1 MKELGTEYED
11 SQTSLCNL
19 KYGGHL
25 REKDSFVDMVLIVQT
40 LTSWVTHFVLK
51 ITISQQMKE
60 VNIAGHLVEVYEG
73 QSFPS

>member
-11 SQTSLCNL
+11 SQTSFSNL
-19 KYGGHL
+19 KYGEHL
-25 REKDSFVDMVLIVQT
+25 QEKDSFVDMVLIIQT
-40 LTSWVTHFVLK
+40 PTSWVTHFVLK

-60 VNIAGHLVEVYEG
+60 VNIAGYLVEVYEG